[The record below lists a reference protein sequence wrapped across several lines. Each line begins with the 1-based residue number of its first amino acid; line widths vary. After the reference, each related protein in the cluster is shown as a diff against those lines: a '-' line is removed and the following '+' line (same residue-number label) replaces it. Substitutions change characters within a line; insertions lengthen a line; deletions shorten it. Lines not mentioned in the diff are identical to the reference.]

1 MGYVDLHLHTTASD
15 GVMSPSEIVRYAK
28 AKGLQAIAIT
38 DHDTIEGL
46 EEGLSEGE
54 RIGLEVIPGIEISAE
69 HSPGSMHL
77 LGYFFNIHHPLLKER
92 LAHLQKAR
100 AERNPKIVEKLN
112 RLGIK
117 VSYEEVAKVSG
128 GGQVGRPHFAQ
139 VLLDK
144 GYVRSFQEAFDR
156 FLKKGAPA
164 YAEKFRFKATEALHF
179 IQEANGVVA
188 LAHPKT
194 LGLNGYS
201 ELESFL
207 LQLVKDGL
215 KGLEVY
221 YPEHSALEVSHYKT
235 LAERCGLVITGG
247 TDYHGLEGNGLDIG
261 VGRGEMRLP
270 YSIVVELKAIRNR
283 SLPPKGKRR
292 NKGG

>member
-1 MGYVDLHLHTTASD
+1 MGYIDLHLHTTASD

-28 AKGLQAIAIT
+28 TKGLQAIAIT

-46 EEGLSEGE
+46 GEGLSEGE

-77 LGYFFNIHHPLLKER
+77 LGYLFDIDHPLLKDR

-247 TDYHGLEGNGLDIG
+247 TDYHYHGLEGNGLDIG

-283 SLPPKGKRR
+283 SLPPGR
-292 NKGG
+292 